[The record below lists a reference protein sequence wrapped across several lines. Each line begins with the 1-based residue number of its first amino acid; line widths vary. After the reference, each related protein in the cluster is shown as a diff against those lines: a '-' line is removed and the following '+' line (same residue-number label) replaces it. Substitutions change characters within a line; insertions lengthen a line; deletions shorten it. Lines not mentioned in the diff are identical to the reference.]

1 MDGGFKGEW
10 IGDFGGVSKNPT
22 RVTFGAWN
30 CFFATSA
37 FAGVL
42 GDEEMVHRENCV
54 FADAEGFSAG
64 AARKSL
70 TAWAE
75 ENGLTPWIRTRL
87 GVELSL
93 FGIPYNPA
101 TIISIR

>member
-1 MDGGFKGEW
+1 MKND
-10 IGDFGGVSKNPT
+10 VSSL
-22 RVTFGAWN
+22 VCA
-30 CFFATSA
+30 
-37 FAGVL
+37 
-42 GDEEMVHRENCV
+42 

-70 TAWAE
+70 TGWAE

-93 FGIPYNPA
+93 FGVPYDPA
-101 TIISIR
+101 LIITIR